1 MPTLLLREE
10 KTFPTS
16 RAQSKDLEV
25 RRIDTATKGF
35 ERKGF
40 HKSESRL
47 QKRLMGFEGE
57 ELGKEELEAG
67 REMREAKQSLKVA
80 RVMIQRLQSKHDSH
94 QVQLWQATWP

>member
-1 MPTLLLREE
+1 
-10 KTFPTS
+10 
-16 RAQSKDLEV
+16 
-25 RRIDTATKGF
+25 
-35 ERKGF
+35 
-40 HKSESRL
+40 
-47 QKRLMGFEGE
+47 MGFEGE